1 MELQRRP
8 AQLDAHGFLAGNSA
22 RDLEPDAPP
31 TPANEMVGKKVPSA
45 VGLRDMH
52 GNVSAWVADLFVA
65 NACAAA
71 LGVEMRLN
79 HGLQLPRDDE

>member
-1 MELQRRP
+1 
-8 AQLDAHGFLAGNSA
+8 
-22 RDLEPDAPP
+22 
-31 TPANEMVGKKVPSA
+31 MVGKKVPSA

-52 GNVSAWVADLFVA
+52 GNVSAWVADIFVA